1 MSCPWPRLPTQRLR
15 RELAEAALVGVRKT
29 AEVQEAV
36 RQGDAGHG
44 ARVRIG
50 GEELIVGSREP
61 TVADEFHDAHAELR
75 TESPKQRPPV
85 NTCNGGDFSEG

>member
-1 MSCPWPRLPTQRLR
+1 MPTQRLR

-29 AEVQEAV
+29 AEMQEPV
-36 RQGDAGHG
+36 CQGDAGHG

-50 GEELIVGSREP
+50 GEELIVSSREP
-61 TVADEFHDAHAELR
+61 TVADECHDAHAELR
-75 TESPKQRPPV
+75 TESPTQRSPV